1 MKISVLTATYNR
13 ENLLKRLYTSILKNC
28 QYNVEVEWIIMN
40 DGSTDNTK
48 KVINEYIKEGKI
60 TIKYYE
66 QENKGKMQSINNIM
80 QYVTGDVIIECD
92 SDDYFVD
99 NAFELIDKA
108 YQESKD
114 ENYLYALCFL
124 KYDQN
129 NNNIGKNFKNKITTM
144 FDLYFKE
151 GEDGEKALVY
161 FADKRVKYSYELEGN
176 ERFVTEARMHHKMDL
191 KYKIKCYNFPIMIC
205 EYQKDGYTKN
215 IMEVFKRNPKGYYEY
230 FREIFDHNMNGISIK
245 KRLYVIKH
253 YILFSKLTKNKN
265 VVKNVKGMLNKA
277 LVLMLL
283 IPGYIATNMKMK

>member
-230 FREIFDHNMNGISIK
+230 FREILEMNLLGVRFNKLMYI
-245 KRLYVIKH
+245 YKH
-253 YILFSKLTKNKN
+253 YILFSILSKKKGIKNAP
-265 VVKNVKGMLNKA
+265 GFINKVIVA
-277 LVLMLL
+277 IMW
-283 IPGYIATNMKMK
+283 IPGLIKTKKKF

>member
-13 ENLLKRLYTSILKNC
+13 GNLLKRLYTSILKNC

-66 QENKGKMQSINNIM
+66 QENKGKMQSINNII

-129 NNNIGKNFKNKITTM
+129 YNNIGKNFKNKTTTM

-176 ERFVTEARMHHKMDL
+176 ERFITEARMHHKMDL
-191 KYKIKCYNFPIMIC
+191 KYKIKCYNSPIMIC

-230 FREIFDHNMNGISIK
+230 FREILEMNLLGVRFNKLMYI
-245 KRLYVIKH
+245 YKH
-253 YILFSKLTKNKN
+253 YILFSILSKKKGIKNAP
-265 VVKNVKGMLNKA
+265 GFINKVIVA
-277 LVLMLL
+277 IMW
-283 IPGYIATNMKMK
+283 IPGLIKTKKKF